1 MSRTKGAGVIGQQT
15 GQMERISYL
24 DGLRGVAVALV
35 VLYHLR
41 LYMNPSWIHGPLVP
55 WNWAVTYGYEGV
67 ALFFV
72 LSGLCLSLPLL
83 RRRERGAIAWL
94 VPSQFL
100 ARRSLRIVPPYYAAL
115 ILSLLVTARFVPSR
129 VSAEQPVQG
138 AGDLLS
144 HLLLLHNMTAYHN
157 SINGVF
163 WSLGLEW
170 QWYFAFPLVLVLAV
184 RRPLMTL
191 AGTFA
196 LASAWHR
203 LAHDLGSY
211 FVLPPALCEFACGMG
226 VALLLTKGY
235 RPHRGLLIAI
245 VIGSVLLASRPWP
258 TVASTVSHAFLLNH
272 VLRLPEIL
280 GIAQP
285 FYAVGF
291 AACILLV
298 ATTPL
303 VRAALSWRP
312 LVWLGLISYSLY
324 LLHLPA
330 LELVAGME
338 KPASIYAQRSPLLVG
353 GAVATALVVSWLFHL
368 AVERPCLDKRTRAS
382 WEPRLARLFRWTD
395 WLWSAGER
403 VARRPAPLPVPGEDP
418 VTGMGR

>member
-1 MSRTKGAGVIGQQT
+1 MGQQT
-15 GQMERISYL
+15 GQMERISYI

-83 RRRERGAIAWL
+83 QRREQSAIAWL
-94 VPSQFL
+94 VPSEFF

-115 ILSLLVTARFVPSR
+115 ILSLIVTSRFVPGR
-129 VSAEQPVQG
+129 FSAEQPVQG

-170 QWYFAFPLVLVLAV
+170 QWYLAFPIVLVLAV
-184 RRPLMTL
+184 RRPLMAL

-196 LASAWHR
+196 LASAWHC

-211 FVLPPALCEFACGMG
+211 FVLPPALCEFACGIG
-226 VALLLTKGY
+226 VAILLTKGY
-235 RPHRGLLIAI
+235 RPHRGLLSAV
-245 VIGSVLLASRPWP
+245 VIGSVLLASMPWP
-258 TVASTVSHAFLLNH
+258 TVASTVRHAYLLNH

-291 AACILLV
+291 AACVLLV

-303 VRAALSWRP
+303 LRAALAWRP
-312 LVWLGLISYSLY
+312 LVWLGLISYSVY
-324 LLHLPA
+324 LLHLPT

-338 KPASIYAQRSPLLVG
+338 KPASVYVQRSPLLMAG
-353 GAVATALVVSWLFHL
+353 GVATAIVVSWLFHL
-368 AVERPCLDKRTRAS
+368 AVERPCLDKRIRES

-395 WLWSAGER
+395 RLWSAGER
-403 VARRPAPLPVPGEDP
+403 VARCPAPLCVPIEEPVAD
-418 VTGMGR
+418 MRR

>member
-1 MSRTKGAGVIGQQT
+1 
-15 GQMERISYL
+15 MERISYI

-41 LYMNPSWIHGPLVP
+41 LYMNPSWIHSPLVP
-55 WNWAVTYGYEGV
+55 WTWAVTYGYEGV

-72 LSGLCLSLPLL
+72 LSGVCLSLPLL
-83 RRRERGAIAWL
+83 QRRERGAIAWL
-94 VPSQFL
+94 VPSQFC
-100 ARRSLRIVPPYYAAL
+100 ARRSLRILPPYYAAL
-115 ILSLLVTARFVPSR
+115 ILSLIVTSRFVPAR
-129 VSAEQPVQG
+129 LSAEQPVQG

-170 QWYFAFPLVLVLAV
+170 QWYFAFPIVLVLAV

-196 LASAWHR
+196 LAIAWHR

-211 FVLPPALCEFACGMG
+211 FVLPPALCEFTCGIG
-226 VALLLTKGY
+226 VAILLTRGY
-235 RPHRGLLIAI
+235 RPHRGLLSA
-245 VIGSVLLASRPWP
+245 VVLGSVLLASMPWP
-258 TVASTVSHAFLLNH
+258 TVPATVSHASLLNH
-272 VLRLPEIL
+272 VLRLPGIL

-291 AACILLV
+291 AACVLLV
-298 ATTPL
+298 ATTPQL
-303 VRAALSWRP
+303 RAALSWRP
-312 LVWLGLISYSLY
+312 LVWLGLISYSVY

-338 KPASIYAQRSPLLVG
+338 KPASVYAQRSPLLVV
-353 GAVATALVVSWLFHL
+353 GAVATAIVVSWLFHL
-368 AVERPCLDKRTRAS
+368 AVERPCMDKRTRAS
-382 WEPRLARLFRWTD
+382 WEPRLACLFRWTD

-403 VARRPAPLPVPGEDP
+403 VARRPARLPVPVEEP
-418 VTGMGR
+418 VAGMGR